1 MIEIGRE
8 LRCAVRSLRSRPVLT
23 VAALLLLALGLGIN
37 TAVLS
42 VVHGVLLQPL
52 PVTDEDRLVRMWK
65 RDVAR
70 GFDHFPILY
79 PEFEAWREGARSF
92 ESLAAVSNEGTWT
105 RTLERD
111 GRPSPV
117 AVAVVS
123 DAYFEVLGVRP
134 VLGRGFR
141 PQDATPGGEGAVVLS
156 HRTWRERFGA
166 DAAVVGR
173 AVELHGRS
181 MRVVGVA
188 PPGFDLPAGA
198 EIWMCLPEEGLA
210 AELEVVGRLRPGVTL
225 ARARE
230 ELQGVVRSWEA
241 HEGSEPRQVV
251 AVPLRE
257 ALVGDVRRP
266 LAVVLGAAALL
277 LLVTC
282 ANLAHLFLLG
292 TLARRR
298 ELGVRAA
305 LGAGAGR
312 IALGVATEIALLVA
326 AGGALAL
333 VVGELGI
340 RATRLLPPHLLPRLE
355 HVRLD
360 LPVFGL
366 ATGTALLVATL
377 CGLLPALRAAATDPA
392 TALRGALG
400 AGAPARS
407 GRPRWRS
414 AVSLLVVAQVALS
427 LTLAV
432 GAGLLLRSFWV
443 QKGLDRG
450 FPPARMLSVSLHPP
464 PSESFGN
471 ELLTELLQR
480 LEALPGV
487 TAASAQL
494 NRPLAAHDG
503 FDALVQ
509 LEGQSPEE
517 AGENPWV
524 NLEAVTPGYLPTFGP
539 TLRRGRFFSDRD
551 TRDSRPVAVV
561 NRTLA
566 KRFWPGRDAVGR
578 RLRLAGP
585 EWPWIEVVGVVE
597 DLRYRHL
604 TDLRPDLLLPASQSP
619 WRPPHLA
626 LRMSGGAAEAAPGFA
641 PEPRPLAEDLIPAV
655 REEIR
660 RVAPRTAVEIS
671 PMARMFDRGLAAPRF
686 QALLNGAFALL
697 ALGLMAA
704 GLYGLLATEVV
715 RRRREL
721 GIRLALGA
729 RRGQVVGRL
738 LGRGLAPVG
747 LGLAVGLL
755 STVALSRILQGLL
768 YGVTATDPATYGALT
783 AALLAVALLAT
794 WWPARRAALVDPV
807 ETLKEE

>member
-1 MIEIGRE
+1 MSDLGRE

-23 VAALLLLALGLGIN
+23 LTVLLLLALGLGIN

-42 VVHGVLLQPL
+42 VVHAVLLQPL
-52 PVTDEDRLVRMWK
+52 PVTDEDRLARVWK

-70 GFDHFPILY
+70 GFDHYPILY
-79 PEFEAWREGARSF
+79 PEFEVWRDGATSF

-141 PQDATPGGEGAVVLS
+141 PEDATPGGEGAVVLS
-156 HRTWRERFGA
+156 HRVWRERFEA
-166 DAAVVGR
+166 DAGMVGR

-198 EIWMCLPEEGLA
+198 EMWMCLPEQGLA
-210 AELEVVGRLRPGVTL
+210 AELEVLGRLRPGVTL
-225 ARARE
+225 SQARA

-241 HEGSEPRQVV
+241 REGREPRQVV

-266 LAVVLGAAALL
+266 LTVLLGAAGLL

-282 ANLAHLFLLG
+282 ANLAHLLLVE
-292 TLARRR
+292 TLSRRR

-312 IALGVATEIALLVA
+312 IALGVATEVALLLA

-333 VVGELGI
+333 VVGELGV
-340 RATRLLPPHLLPRLE
+340 RATRLLPPDVLPRLE

-360 LPVFGL
+360 LPVLGL
-366 ATGTALLVATL
+366 ATVTALLVATL
-377 CGLLPALRAAATDPA
+377 CGLLPALRAAGTDPA
-392 TALRGALG
+392 TALRGAFGVG
-400 AGAPARS
+400 ARP
-407 GRPRWRS
+407 GRPRWLR
-414 AVSLLVVAQVALS
+414 AVSVLVVAQVALS

-432 GAGLLLRSFWV
+432 GAGLLLRSFWL

-450 FPPARMLSVSLHPP
+450 FPPAQMLSVSLHPP
-464 PSESFGN
+464 PSERSRDDLLP
-471 ELLTELLQR
+471 ELLPR

-494 NRPLAAHDG
+494 NRPLAEEDG

-509 LEGQSPEE
+509 LEGQTPEQ
-517 AGENPWV
+517 ARENPWV
-524 NLEAVTPGYLPTFGP
+524 SLEAVTPGYLRTFGL
-539 TLRRGRFFSDRD
+539 TLRRGRFFSGRD
-551 TRDSRPVAVV
+551 TRDSRPVVVV

-566 KRFWPGRDAVGR
+566 ERFWPGRDAVGR
-578 RLRLAGP
+578 RIRFAGP
-585 EWPWIEVVGVVE
+585 EWPWAEVVGVVE
-597 DLRYRHL
+597 DVRYRHP
-604 TDLRPDLLLPASQSP
+604 TEVRPDLLLPVSQSP
-619 WRPPHLA
+619 WRPSHLT
-626 LRMSGGAAEAAPGFA
+626 LRMSGAVVP
-641 PEPRPLAEDLIPAV
+641 EDLIPAV
-655 REEIR
+655 RREIG
-660 RVAPRTAVEIS
+660 RVAPRTAAEIS
-671 PMARMFDRGLAAPRF
+671 PMERVFERSLAVPRF
-686 QALLNGAFALL
+686 QSLLNGTFALL

-704 GLYGLLATEVV
+704 GLYGLLASEVT

-729 RRGQVVGRL
+729 RQGQVVVGMLRK
-738 LGRGLAPVG
+738 GLTLVG

-755 STVALSRILQGLL
+755 STVTLSWLLEGLL

-783 AALLAVALLAT
+783 AGLLTVAAVAT
-794 WWPARRAALVDPV
+794 WWPARRAALVDPA
-807 ETLKEE
+807 ETLKDE